1 MWALTESQE
10 ILRASVQRL
19 LENEYSFEQ
28 RRESLGAA
36 TGYALPVWERF
47 AELGLTG
54 LPFAEAWGG
63 FGGTDIDVAI
73 VMRELGAGLVVAPYL
88 PTVVLAGRLIERAG
102 LPEVRDSI
110 LPEVAAGGCQ
120 LAFAFAEP
128 QSRFDLE
135 DVTTRVTRTSTGYVL
150 NGRKS
155 VVINAPQA
163 DYLVVT
169 ARSSGE
175 QRELDG
181 LSLILVPRE
190 SQGVHITAFR
200 TNDDHWAG
208 DITFDDVT
216 LDGDALLGREG
227 QAWEDIDYAADA
239 AAVAVCAESLGA
251 MDRVMTLCQEYLNT
265 REQFGRPIGKNQA
278 LQFRMV
284 ELFYQIEESRSML
297 DWALRSLSGGAA
309 ARRAAV
315 SATKVKFGN
324 AGRFVGQQGI
334 QLHGAIGMTEEFPV
348 GHYFKRLET
357 LRLLLGDPDYHL
369 ARFGRWNRAQN
380 EPAA

>member
-1 MWALTESQE
+1 MWGLTESQE

-19 LENEYSFEQ
+19 IESEYSFEQ
-28 RRESLGAA
+28 RRSSLAEADGYSA
-36 TGYALPVWERF
+36 TFWERLS
-47 AELGLTG
+47 ELGLPG
-54 LPFAEAWGG
+54 LPFSEEFGG

-73 VMRELGAGLVVAPYL
+73 VMRELGAGLVVTPYL
-88 PTVVLAGRLIERAG
+88 PTVVLGGRLIERAG
-102 LPEVRDSI
+102 PPEMQETI

-135 DVTTRVTRTSTGYVL
+135 DVATQASQSGDGYLL

-155 VVINAPQA
+155 VVINAPGA
-163 DYLVVT
+163 DYLIVT

-175 QRELDG
+175 QRDTRG
-181 LSLILVPRE
+181 LTLLLVPRDAE
-190 SQGVHITAFR
+190 GLHITPFR

-208 DITFDDVT
+208 DVTFDNVSVDGNA
-216 LDGDALLGREG
+216 LIGQDGDA
-227 QAWEDIDYAADA
+227 WPDIDFAADA
-239 AAVAVCAESLGA
+239 AAVASAAESLGA
-251 MDRVMTLCQEYLNT
+251 MDHIMEMCQEYLNT

-297 DWALRSLSGGAA
+297 DWALRSLPGDAA
-309 ARRAAV
+309 SRRAAV

-334 QLHGAIGMTEEFPV
+334 QMHGAIGMTEEFPV

-357 LRLLLGDPDYHL
+357 LRILLGDPDHHL
-369 ARFGRWNRAQN
+369 ARFGRWSQAQN
-380 EPAA
+380 DPA